1 MQKYTVDCIAQDCQ
15 HQLFQQVPQNDIF
28 MFKWQNP
35 LSAIV
40 IMTEGGK
47 KKSSKKQA
55 GVDEWREKAWTQ
67 LFPNLNPVFITVIK
81 TTKLL

>member
-1 MQKYTVDCIAQDCQ
+1 
-15 HQLFQQVPQNDIF
+15 
-28 MFKWQNP
+28 
-35 LSAIV
+35 
-40 IMTEGGK
+40 MTEGGK